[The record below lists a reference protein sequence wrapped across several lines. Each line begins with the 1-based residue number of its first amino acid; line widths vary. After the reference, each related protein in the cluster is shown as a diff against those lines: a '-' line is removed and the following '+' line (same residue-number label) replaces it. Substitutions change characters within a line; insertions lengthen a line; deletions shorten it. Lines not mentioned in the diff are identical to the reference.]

1 MSTALYAI
9 NKYLNYEF
17 GGTSYTP
24 PATWY
29 IGLST
34 TSTGSSGS
42 AATEPTDP
50 GYARVAV
57 TNNHTTGFSTATA
70 GSLVNSGSIIW
81 NQSNVSWGTIVD
93 IVLYD
98 LSSGG
103 NVWHYQA
110 LSSPRAVSGSS
121 VVQFLPG
128 ALTISMT

>member
-1 MSTALYAI
+1 MSTALYGM
-9 NKYLNYEF
+9 NKNLNYNF

-42 AATEPTDP
+42 AATEPTDAT
-50 GYARVAV
+50 YARVAV
-57 TNNHTTGFSTATA
+57 TNNHTTGFSVATT
-70 GSLVNSGSIIW
+70 GCLVNSGSIVFP
-81 NQSNVSWGTIVD
+81 QSSGSWGTIVD
-93 IVLYD
+93 VVLYD
-98 LSSGG
+98 LISGG
-103 NVWHYQA
+103 NVWYYQA
-110 LSSPRAVSGSS
+110 LSSPRAISGSS